1 MNPKTLTIEELYGN
15 YNQAR
20 NEWVDG
26 ILPSIMRKIETGNY
40 YYLIDKLQY
49 WQLLYL
55 NIRIKYKLL

>member
-1 MNPKTLTIEELYGN
+1 LNPKTLTIEELYGN

-49 WQLLYL
+49 
-55 NIRIKYKLL
+55 